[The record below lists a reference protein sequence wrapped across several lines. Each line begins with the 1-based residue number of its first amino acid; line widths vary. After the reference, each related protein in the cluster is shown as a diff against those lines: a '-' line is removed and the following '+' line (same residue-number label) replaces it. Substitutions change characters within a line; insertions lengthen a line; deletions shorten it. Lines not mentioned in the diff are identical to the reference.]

1 MFLILALPRS
11 RTAWMAHYLNY
22 PLARPLQPVGHE
34 ILTECRTVD
43 DFFDNYRR
51 GMWGTVETGA
61 ASLWRIVRREMPECR
76 IILVRRPLIECYHS
90 LARQGVMPDMS
101 LLAEL
106 NHYLDLAAAD
116 PAIISLPYEL
126 LSDPAIGRW
135 LFEYCLE
142 LEWDV
147 EWWQKMVATKIQ
159 VDMPYWV
166 ERMEE
171 KREQMVEFFLDA
183 NRLDPEAISDL
194 VYH

>member
-34 ILTECRTVD
+34 ILTNCPDVQTFLD
-43 DFFDNYRR
+43 SYSF
-51 GMWGTVETGA
+51 GMCGTVETGA
-61 ASLWRIVRREMPECR
+61 APIWRIVRSELPQCR
-76 IILVRRPLIECYHS
+76 IVLVRRPLIESYRS
-90 LARQGVMPDMS
+90 LAAQGVMPDIS
-101 LLAEL
+101 ILAEL
-106 NHYLDLAAAD
+106 NHCLDMAAAD
-116 PAIISLPYEL
+116 PAIISVPYEL

-147 EWWQKMVATKIQ
+147 EWWKQMVATKIQ
-159 VDMPYWV
+159 VDMPSWI
-166 ERMEE
+166 ERLEA
-171 KREQMVEFFLDA
+171 KRDQIVEFFLDA
-183 NRLDPEAISDL
+183 NRRDPEASKL